1 MAYAQSTPTITRGA
15 GGEFLVEYTETDVQ
29 AASEATVESLPTFG
43 RIVMYKAT
51 KTAGSAATIAP
62 EGGTS
67 AAWTDSTQ
75 AEIMSGPTAA
85 AFIHETQ
92 TLFYYTSTGT
102 LYFRATPNTG
112 SDNAVST
119 QIAILE
125 GWGD

>member
-51 KTAGSAATIAP
+51 KTAGSAASIAP
-62 EGGTS
+62 TGGTAASFS
-67 AAWTDSTQ
+67 ASTQ
-75 AEIMSGPTAA
+75 AEIMAGPTAA

-92 TLFYYTSTGT
+92 TLYYYTSTGT

-112 SDNAVST
+112 SDNSVST
-119 QIAILE
+119 QICILE
-125 GWGD
+125 GWG